1 VEKFMSNTQRGFL
14 LEKNNQGVMF
24 IVLGTLLFSSK
35 AIIVKFL
42 YQLGIGPLEL
52 QTLRML
58 IVVPFY
64 LAILFWVVKREGWGG
79 MSRRDLIGALVA
91 GVACYHIASYLDLK
105 SLLYISAGLERI
117 ILFCYPVI
125 SMLLAWVL
133 LGERITSRLWLALL
147 VAYSGIFTF
156 FYADLSFGGDKVIFG
171 SILVFIASIFTAWY
185 MVANQR
191 YSRRIGSQRFTCIAM
206 LGASVS
212 LLLHSSLVGV
222 EDLTEL
228 SWQLY
233 TGAGVIAI
241 ACTLIPSFLVSA
253 GVKIIGASKAGIV
266 GAVGPL
272 MTILLSNYLLDE
284 PLSWMHL
291 AGLSLVIVGMR
302 LLK

>member
-1 VEKFMSNTQRGFL
+1 MAVVLREFFA
-14 LEKNNQGVMF
+14 EKNNQGVMF

-42 YQLGIGPLEL
+42 YALGIGPLEL

-64 LAILFWVVKREGWGG
+64 GVILFWLVKREGWGG
-79 MSRRDLIGALVA
+79 MHRRDLIGALVA

-105 SLLYISAGLERI
+105 SLVYISAGLERI
-117 ILFCYPVI
+117 ILFCYPAI

-133 LGERITSRLWLALL
+133 LGEKVSPRLWLALI
-147 VAYSGIFTF
+147 VAYSGIFFF
-156 FYADLSFGGDKVIFG
+156 FYADLSFGGDEVIFG
-171 SILVFIASIFTAWY
+171 SVLVFIASIFMAWF

-191 YSRRIGSQRFTCIAM
+191 YSRRIGSLRFTCIAM

-212 LLLHSSLVGV
+212 LLLHASVVGV
-222 EDLTEL
+222 EDLSGF

-233 TGAGVIAI
+233 TGAGIIAI
-241 ACTLIPSFLVSA
+241 ACTLIPSFLVSG
-253 GVKIIGASKAGIV
+253 GVKIIGASRAGIV

-272 MTILLSNYLLDE
+272 MTILLSNYLLDA

-291 AGLSLVIVGMR
+291 LGLALVIAGMR

>member
-1 VEKFMSNTQRGFL
+1 MPETLRGFFA
-14 LEKNNQGVMF
+14 EKNNQGVIF

-64 LAILFWVVKREGWGG
+64 GVILFWLVKREGWGG
-79 MSRRDLIGALVA
+79 MSRKDLIGALVA
-91 GVACYHIASYLDLK
+91 GVACYHIVSYLDLK

-117 ILFCYPVI
+117 ILFCYPAI

-133 LGERITSRLWLALL
+133 LGEKVSPRLWLALL
-147 VAYSGIFTF
+147 VAYSGIFIF
-156 FYADLSFGGDKVIFG
+156 FYADLSFGGDEVIYG
-171 SILVFIASIFTAWY
+171 SVLVFIASIFTAWY
-185 MVANQR
+185 MMANQR
-191 YSRRIGSQRFTCIAM
+191 YSRRIGSLRFTCIAM

-212 LLLHSSLVGV
+212 LLLHSSVVGV
-222 EDLTEL
+222 EDLSVL

-233 TGAGVIAI
+233 TGAGIIAI

-253 GVKIIGASKAGIV
+253 GVKIIGASRAGIV

-272 MTILLSNYLLDE
+272 MTILLSNYLLDA
-284 PLSWMHL
+284 PLSWTHL
-291 AGLSLVIVGMR
+291 LGLALVIIGMR
-302 LLK
+302 LLN

>member
-1 VEKFMSNTQRGFL
+1 MADTLRGFFAQ
-14 LEKNNQGVMF
+14 KNNQGVIF

-35 AIIVKFL
+35 AIIVKIL
-42 YQLGIGPLEL
+42 YQMGMAPLEL

-64 LAILFWVVKREGWGG
+64 ALILFWLVKREGWAG
-79 MSRRDLIGALVA
+79 MSPKDLAGALLA
-91 GVACYHIASYLDLK
+91 GVACYHVASYLDLMG
-105 SLLYISAGLERI
+105 LLYISAGLERI
-117 ILFCYPVI
+117 ILFCYPAI
-125 SMLLAWVL
+125 SMLLAWLL
-133 LGERITSRLWLALL
+133 LGEKLSPRLGWALL
-147 VAYSGIFTF
+147 VAYSGIFVF
-156 FYADLSFGGDKVIFG
+156 FYADLSFGGDDVIYG
-171 SILVFIASIFTAWY
+171 SILVFIASILTAWY

-191 YSRRIGSQRFTCIAM
+191 YSRRIGSLRFTCIAM
-206 LGASVS
+206 LGASLS
-212 LLLHSSLVGV
+212 LLLHSTVVGV
-222 EDLTEL
+222 EDLGAL

-272 MTILLSNYLLDE
+272 MTIVLSNYLLGE
-284 PLSWMHL
+284 PLTWLHIL
-291 AGLSLVIVGMR
+291 GLVLVIVGMR

>member
-1 VEKFMSNTQRGFL
+1 MADTLRGFFAQ
-14 LEKNNQGVMF
+14 KNNQGVIF

-35 AIIVKFL
+35 AIIVKIL
-42 YQLGIGPLEL
+42 YQMGMAPLEL

-64 LAILFWVVKREGWGG
+64 ALILFWLVKREGWAG
-79 MSRRDLIGALVA
+79 MSRKDLAGALLA
-91 GVACYHIASYLDLK
+91 GVACYHVASYLDLMG
-105 SLLYISAGLERI
+105 LLYISAGLERI
-117 ILFCYPVI
+117 ILFCYPAI
-125 SMLLAWVL
+125 SMLLAWLL
-133 LGERITSRLWLALL
+133 LGEKLSARLGWALL
-147 VAYSGIFTF
+147 VAYSGIFVF
-156 FYADLSFGGDKVIFG
+156 FYADLSFGGDNVIYS
-171 SILVFIASIFTAWY
+171 SILVFIASILTAWY

-191 YSRRIGSQRFTCIAM
+191 YSRRIGSLRFTCIAM
-206 LGASVS
+206 LGASLS
-212 LLLHSSLVGV
+212 LLLHSTVVGV
-222 EDLTEL
+222 EDLGAL

-272 MTILLSNYLLDE
+272 MTIVLSNYLLGE
-284 PLSWMHL
+284 PLTWLHIL
-291 AGLSLVIVGMR
+291 GLVLVIVGMR